1 MAKAMGKAV
10 RPLFDP
16 QVTERHRPQPR
27 WVAPHVQISDPL
39 PDARVEGARP
49 AAPTISLNSS
59 AVAIRDLCDGGRS
72 VFQIVEELRRRYIA
86 EDVELYVDVTTAV
99 FELRRFGL
107 IGPTVVEP
115 SDRPPTKFVVGIEDK
130 PYFHWQL
137 PILFESLAGQLP
149 EGWEFLVV
157 VCNNH
162 GPLSDALLHVF
173 EKYGITHLTGANH
186 PVNEN
191 MDFAGGGDQYAPL
204 NRIEALRVVAP
215 HVRDEDLVFLLDT
228 DNFLYRELD
237 LAVFPRDNALY
248 GNEIIDHRPF
258 FTHTRGGPGV
268 DLQKLLKSIG
278 CQNRLGGGGV
288 AVFLTGRTVKNK
300 KFIQDCFRFTHV
312 VYLLGRIAGL
322 QSRTAW
328 ISEMPS
334 FALSLTANGIPYQVI
349 DSQTFMVEKART
361 VPAGTF
367 YHYYG
372 DLKDTSVDG
381 AFYDSD
387 WHKQRYFE
395 VDFLNTNLEA
405 QFRAAV
411 TPHEQ
416 YFFEL
421 AMRARHRLAAPGE
434 HRGRTAEA
442 RN

>member
-1 MAKAMGKAV
+1 MGTAV
-10 RPLFDP
+10 MPPFDP
-16 QVTERHRPQPR
+16 QVTERIRPLPR
-27 WVAPHVQISDPL
+27 WVAPQIQMFDPL
-39 PDARVEGARP
+39 PDAREEGAKPPSP
-49 AAPTISLNSS
+49 AASLNWS
-59 AVAIRDLCDGGRS
+59 AAAIRDLCDGRRS

-86 EDVELYVDVTTAV
+86 EDVELYVDVTRAV
-99 FELRRFGL
+99 VDLRRLGL
-107 IGPTVVEP
+107 IGPTVVAP
-115 SDRPPTKFVVGIEDK
+115 SDRPPTKFVMGIEDK

-137 PILFESLAGQLP
+137 PILFESLAAQLP
-149 EGWEFLVV
+149 DGWECLVV

-162 GPLSDALLHVF
+162 DAISDPLLLVF
-173 EKYGITHLTGANH
+173 ETYGITHLTGANH

-191 MDFAGGGDQYAPL
+191 MDFAAGGDQYAPL

-215 HVRDEDLVFLLDT
+215 HVRDDDLVFLLDT

-268 DLQKLLKSIG
+268 DLQKVLKSIG

-300 KFIQDCFRFTHV
+300 KFIQDCFRFTQV
-312 VYLLGRIAGL
+312 VYLLGKIAGL
-322 QSRTAW
+322 QARTTW

-349 DSQTFMVEKART
+349 DSQSFMVEKART
-361 VPAGTF
+361 VPPGTF

-372 DLKDTSVDG
+372 DLKDTSVEG

-395 VDFLNTNLEA
+395 ADFLNTNLEA

-421 AMRARHRLAAPGE
+421 AMRARHRLSAPSE
-434 HRGRTAEA
+434 HRGRPAGA